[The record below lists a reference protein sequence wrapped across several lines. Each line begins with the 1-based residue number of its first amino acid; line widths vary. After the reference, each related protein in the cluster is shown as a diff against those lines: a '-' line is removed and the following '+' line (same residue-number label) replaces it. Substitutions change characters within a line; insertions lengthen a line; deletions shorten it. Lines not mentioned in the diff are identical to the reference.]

1 MPRKTKTENNQV
13 QQLVIQFEEIVEN
26 LGIPAN
32 YDFSKLKKLYL
43 PNNPLTDLP
52 LFLPSKT
59 KAVNASRKRF
69 NEIMNG
75 KPKDKLPKIDVD
87 SLVYYA
93 GNFTIKSDMDYGL
106 PDEFDGQVFDC
117 LMMLISKEYVE
128 KSKVFKGY
136 RIDENIIMNELIR
149 NGLYKRGGKLYNR
162 IKYSLNRM
170 FHTSYIINEK
180 SLGQK
185 GEINYIEILYKLV
198 DGIYRKGKKFVD
210 NNGGLQYLDH
220 TIVMPHSSIISSIEE
235 KKYFIVANEKRYALN
250 RYLSKVIYDKLH
262 VVVYAQIF
270 SNYKEI
276 FIAQKFNSY
285 PYFAV
290 GYEKF
295 CTKTGIP
302 TLTESEL
309 RPSKVK
315 TQLESYLAEL
325 REQKVIVDM
334 ETEKK
339 NNSDDINL
347 VFIFTWEFIDRVF
360 EMANKSM
367 NSQGID
373 KITNE
378 MIQAYYSKMEKQIQ
392 SKEIKDRIRACC

>member
-1 MPRKTKTENNQV
+1 MPKNSNKDNQV
-13 QQLVIQFEEIVEN
+13 HQLVIQFEEIVEN

-32 YDFSKLKKLYL
+32 YDFSKLKKLYI

-52 LFLPSKT
+52 LFLPTKSKP
-59 KAVNASRKRF
+59 VNNSRKRF
-69 NEIMNG
+69 NEILKG
-75 KPKDKLPKIDVD
+75 TPREKLPKIDVD
-87 SLVYYA
+87 SLIYYSD
-93 GNFTIKSDMDYGL
+93 NFTIKSDMDYGL

-170 FHTSYIINEK
+170 FHTSYIINEESYGK
-180 SLGQK
+180 K
-185 GEINYIEILYKLV
+185 GEISYIEILYKLV

-210 NNGGLQYLDH
+210 NDGGTQYLDH
-220 TIVMPHSSIISSIEE
+220 TIVMPHSSILSSIEE

-250 RYLSKVIYDKLH
+250 RYLSKVIYDKLF

-270 SNYKEI
+270 SKNKEI
-276 FIAQKFNSY
+276 FVAQKFKSY
-285 PYFAV
+285 PYFTV

-295 CTKTGIP
+295 CNKTGIMP
-302 TLTESEL
+302 LLDSEI

-315 TQLESYLAEL
+315 TQLESYLSDL
-325 REQKVIVDM
+325 KEQRIIVDM
-334 ETEKK
+334 EAEKK
-339 NNSDDINL
+339 NSTDNDINL

-367 NSQGID
+367 KSQGID

-378 MIQAYYSKMEKQIQ
+378 MIQAYYSKMEKQIR
-392 SKEIKDRIRACC
+392 SKEIKNKIKVFS